1 MRPRIFLGAHY
12 KIEGQLHIESNV
24 NYFFIPLIDTWGLN
38 MRRDPNK
45 KKDRGWSENCTRYNR
60 QTALVHTTPTP
71 AITRPTTKVA
81 QWVSSCKPMPREKI
95 MHEATIP
102 HLRPTMSPIGNA
114 KSAPKKVLAERMDT
128 CQNKTAKFR

>member
-12 KIEGQLHIESNV
+12 NRRSDTRRKPCQFIA
-24 NYFFIPLIDTWGLN
+24 FIPLIDTWGLN
-38 MRRDPNK
+38 MRRDPI
-45 KKDRGWSENCTRYNR
+45 KKDGGWSENCTRYNR
-60 QTALVHTTPTP
+60 QTALHTTPIP

-102 HLRPTMSPIGNA
+102 HLRPTMSPIGKA
-114 KSAPKKVLAERMDT
+114 KSAPKKVPAERMDI
-128 CQNKTAKFR
+128 CQTRRQKFR